1 MGTLPVLDED
11 VVQDRIEPPEE
22 GDGGGGGDPRGNW
35 PLALAVAV
43 VVLLAALLTYVGML
57 TQIWA
62 NLSGAQLPGA

>member
-1 MGTLPVLDED
+1 MGTAPVLDED
-11 VVQDRIEPPEE
+11 VVQDRIEPPHD
-22 GDGGGGGDPRGNW
+22 GDGGGEPRGNW
-35 PLALAVAV
+35 PLALALVV